1 MNVVMRFLR
10 QPFQLLL
17 MGPAALAIAIGLLPF
32 PLLYLERTFPKLATF
47 LPVYAPEVFQ
57 PMLTVIA
64 TAAMTAL
71 SLAYSLTLVVFTL
84 AAGSIGPRLL
94 RRFVTD
100 WVNQATAGTLA
111 GTFLYTLI
119 ALSQLPAT
127 DDSRLT
133 VSGALVLGA
142 FSVLQL
148 IYFVRHVAQS
158 VSIDDEVAG
167 IAASLTKALESHR
180 DRYEALD
187 DLPDDDAF
195 DAEIDSERS
204 GYVGEIDE
212 AALTAIATE
221 NDIIIKLVEAPG
233 QYVFEG
239 ATLARASGELDDDDM
254 QRLRQ
259 AISIDAARHEGRE
272 IEFSIH
278 LLVEIGLRA
287 LSPGVND
294 QYTAI
299 AVSDAV
305 SGAVDDILGED
316 SAPSGL
322 TDEDGAPRVIVP
334 GLSIKHLMAQAY
346 SPLRRASVDSV
357 LASQAL
363 ARAFA
368 RLYASANG
376 SDADQAVIVEH
387 ARLLLAGVDAAG
399 HLDEDQESVA
409 GFLPEA
415 LRDAASASE
424 GDSDNLEAEAADATT

>member
-1 MNVVMRFLR
+1 MNIVVRFLR

-17 MGPAALAIAIGLLPF
+17 MGPAALALAIGLSPF
-32 PLLYLERTFPKLATF
+32 PLLYLERTFPKLVGF

-64 TAAMTAL
+64 TSAMTAL

-100 WVNQATAGTLA
+100 WVNQVTAGTLA
-111 GTFLYTLI
+111 GTFLFALI

-133 VSGALVLGA
+133 VSGALFLGGI
-142 FSVLQL
+142 SVLQL

-167 IAASLTKALESHR
+167 IAQNLATALENHR
-180 DRYEALD
+180 ARYVELD
-187 DLPDDDAF
+187 ELPADDDYAV
-195 DAEIDSERS
+195 DVASKKS
-204 GYVGEIDE
+204 GYVGAIDE
-212 AALTAIATE
+212 TALTKIAAE
-221 NDIIIKLVEAPG
+221 QDMIVKLIEAPG
-233 QYVFEG
+233 QYVF
-239 ATLARASGELDDDDM
+239 ADAPLLRASKKLDDDAIE
-254 QRLRQ
+254 RLQ
-259 AISIDAARHEGRE
+259 AAVSVDQARSEGRE

-299 AVSDAV
+299 AVSDAI
-305 SGAVDDILGED
+305 SGTIADILGEE

-322 TDEDGAPRVIVP
+322 TDEGGAPRVIVP
-334 GLSIKHLMAQAY
+334 GLSVRHLMAQSF
-346 SPLRRASVDSV
+346 SPLRRASVASV
-357 LASQAL
+357 IASQAL
-363 ARAFA
+363 ARAFG
-368 RLYASANG
+368 RLYVLAEG
-376 SDADQAVIVEH
+376 SDADRAAIVEH
-387 ARLLLAGVDAAG
+387 TRLLLAGAAAG
-399 HLDEDQESVA
+399 GHLPEDLEAIA
-409 GFLPEA
+409 GFLPED
-415 LRDAASASE
+415 LRDAADASD
-424 GDSDNLEAEAADATT
+424 GDESNREADAAEATT